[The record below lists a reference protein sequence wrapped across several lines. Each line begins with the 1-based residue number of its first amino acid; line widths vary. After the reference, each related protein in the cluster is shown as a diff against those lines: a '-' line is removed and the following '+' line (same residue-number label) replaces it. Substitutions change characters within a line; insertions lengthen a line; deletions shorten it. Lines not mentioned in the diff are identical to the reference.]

1 MTYRDF
7 QVQIKK
13 GKIKPFYLFAGEEE
27 YLKQEALRK
36 LKEKIGVS
44 GEQLNFTRLNASSM
58 KARDIIEA
66 AFQIPFGSKWQLL
79 VVEETERLKSRDKE
93 RLLEYLKKPVA
104 STCIVFMIKEAKR
117 EDDFFHFFK
126 KKGAFVRFFPLRG
139 ENLLNWIREK
149 VEERGK
155 SISEEALFELERRM
169 GNNLYLLEN
178 EIEKLSSFIHPG
190 SCIEKE
196 HVILLCGETVGKS
209 VFDFLAAFRARNLNL
224 AVSLLQKLFEQG
236 REPLYINF
244 MLVREVRHLLFI
256 KLSSLKEKLNLL
268 SVAEHLFPAGQG
280 TRDFY
285 LKIAQSYIEAT
296 RLFSLKELILA
307 QQKMLKAEYL
317 LKTGE
322 SAPHL
327 LIQKLVI
334 EILSPPAD
342 SLQNKNSIQ
351 VAS

>member
-7 QVQIKK
+7 QIQIRK

-27 YLKQEALRK
+27 YLKQEALQK
-36 LKEKIGVS
+36 LKEKIGIS
-44 GEQLNFTRLNASSM
+44 SEQLNFTRLNASSV
-58 KARDIIEA
+58 KARDIIET

-79 VVEETERLKSRDKE
+79 VVEEAERLKSKAKE
-93 RLLEYLKKPVA
+93 RIIQYLKKPVA
-104 STCIVFMIKEAKR
+104 STCIVFMMKEVKR
-117 EDDFFHFFK
+117 DGFSHFFK
-126 KKGAFVRFFPLRG
+126 EKGAFIRFFPLRG
-139 ENLLNWIREK
+139 KNLLSWIREK

-169 GNNLYLLEN
+169 GNDLYLLEN
-178 EIEKLSSFIHPG
+178 EIEKLSSFIHPDP
-190 SCIEKE
+190 CIEKE
-196 HVILLCGETVGKS
+196 HVILLCGETAGKS

-224 AVSLLQKLFEQG
+224 AVFLLQKLFEQG
-236 REPLYINF
+236 EEPLYINF
-244 MLVREVRHLLFI
+244 MLVREIRYLLFM
-256 KLSSLKEKLNLL
+256 KLSSLKEKLDPLA
-268 SVAEHLFPAGQG
+268 VAKHLFPGRQEN
-280 TRDFY
+280 RDFY

-334 EILSPPAD
+334 EILSPPQD
-342 SLQNKNSIQ
+342 VLQN
-351 VAS
+351 